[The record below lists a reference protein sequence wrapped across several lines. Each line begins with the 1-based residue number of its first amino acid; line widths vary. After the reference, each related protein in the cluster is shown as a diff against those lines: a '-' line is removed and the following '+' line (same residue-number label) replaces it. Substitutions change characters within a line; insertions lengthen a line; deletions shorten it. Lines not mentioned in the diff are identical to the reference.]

1 VKINVNNLTFGL
13 AFVSKSYDRDAI
25 QPQYKCVYLHNEN
38 DVLTLRTTDLQS
50 TSEIKIACIS
60 EKPFDTLVDF
70 ATLQDIGSKTKTAKE
85 DIITM
90 SLGTKLVVSSGL
102 ATLRLPVMD
111 SNLFP
116 GFSFVENPDDD
127 EISTDDF
134 LASLSCGAFC
144 HKDRIPLTGVH
155 FGNVI
160 EATNGFYGKRIE
172 TPSISFSGNIVIPD
186 KAVKA
191 LQSLSQLDVPVI
203 KVQEASNSL
212 TFYGDEWVISVQ
224 LLQSNYPDTSLGY
237 NNSAQNT
244 LVLDKDEFQSVLQ
257 ILSIVG
263 DTLQIAIDYDTIS
276 LSVVGDEGS
285 ERVMTVPDGQLPNKV
300 SVDIKM
306 LLQIVKDLNSS
317 TVNMIIG
324 TTSQPILIED
334 NNTVYFCV
342 QYG

>member
-1 VKINVNNLTFGL
+1 MKINVNNLMVALGRI
-13 AFVSKSYDRDAI
+13 SNSYDRNPI

-38 DVLTLRTTDLQS
+38 DTLTLRATDLQS
-50 TSEIKIACIS
+50 TAQIKVACVS
-60 EKPFDTLVDF
+60 EKPFETLVDF
-70 ATLQDIGSKTKTAKE
+70 ATLQDIASKTKAAKE
-85 DIITM
+85 DVITM
-90 SLGTKLVVSSGL
+90 SLATKLVVSSGL
-102 ATLRLPVMD
+102 ATLRLSVMD
-111 SNLFP
+111 SVLFP
-116 GFSFVENPDDD
+116 AFSFVESPDDD
-127 EISTDDF
+127 EISTADF
-134 LASLSCGAFC
+134 LAALSCGAFC
-144 HKDRIPLTGVH
+144 HKDRVPLTGVH

-172 TPSISFSGNIVIPD
+172 VPSVTFSGDIVIPD

-191 LQSLSQLDVPVI
+191 LQSLSQLNETVI
-203 KVQEASNSL
+203 KVQESTNSL

-224 LLQSNYPDTSLGY
+224 LLQGNYPDTSSGY

-285 ERVMTVPDGQLPNKV
+285 ERVMSVPDGQLPNKI
-300 SVDIKM
+300 SLDIKM
-306 LLQIVKDLNSS
+306 LLQIIKDLDSN

-324 TTSQPILIED
+324 TRQQPILIED

>member
-1 VKINVNNLTFGL
+1 MKINVNNLAFGL

-25 QPQYKCVYLHNEN
+25 QPQYKCVYLHNEH

-50 TSEIKIACIS
+50 TSEIKLACVS
-60 EKPFDTLVDF
+60 EKPFETLVDF
-70 ATLQDIGSKTKTAKE
+70 STLQDIASKTKTAKE

-90 SLGTKLVVSSGL
+90 TLGTKLVVSSGL

-111 SNLFP
+111 TILFP
-116 GFSFVENPDDD
+116 EFSFVENPDDE
-127 EISTDDF
+127 EISVEDF
-134 LASLSCGAFC
+134 LAALSCGAFC
-144 HKDRIPLTGVH
+144 HKDRVPLTGVH

-172 TPSISFSGNIVIPD
+172 IPSVGFMGDITIPD

-191 LQSLSQLDVPVI
+191 LFTLSQVDETI
-203 KVQEASNSL
+203 KVQEGKNTL
-212 TFYGDEWVISVQ
+212 TFYGDTCIISVQ
-224 LLQSNYPDTSLGY
+224 LLQANYPDTSLGY
-237 NNSAQNT
+237 TNSAQNT
-244 LVLDKDEFQSVLQ
+244 LILDKDEFQSVLE